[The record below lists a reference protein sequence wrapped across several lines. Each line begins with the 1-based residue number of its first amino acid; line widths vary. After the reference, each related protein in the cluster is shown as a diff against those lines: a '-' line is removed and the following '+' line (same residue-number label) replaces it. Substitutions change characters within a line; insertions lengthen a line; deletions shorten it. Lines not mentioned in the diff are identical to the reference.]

1 MMRIWGNKVIFI
13 TGGNGFLGSHLVKRA
28 LAYKAKVIVLIK
40 EDIRFSLFK
49 IEGLG
54 SKCKIYKGDLSN
66 SKLINS
72 IFKNNKIDVCFHLA
86 AQTIVG
92 IANNSPAATL
102 KTNIGGTWNMLEAA
116 RAFGV
121 KAMVVASSDKAYG
134 EHKKLPYKE
143 EASLIAAHPYD
154 ASKSCADILSRAYA
168 FTYKLP
174 IAVTR
179 CANIY
184 GPGDS
189 NFSRIVPD
197 TCRALIA
204 GKNPVIRSDGTPLR
218 DYVFVEDIVDVYF
231 ILAKSLLAKKIAF
244 GEAFNFGVNKPIS
257 VIEIARKIIKISGN
271 PNLTPRVLGKGKMKG
286 EIDRQYLSSIKARR
300 VLGWQPKY
308 SLQQGLAIT
317 YKWYQEHL
325 TVGIQTGENY
335 AAFISNCSGL

>member
-1 MMRIWGNKVIFI
+1 MNIWRNKVIFI
-13 TGGNGFLGSHLVKRA
+13 TGANGFLGSHLVKRA
-28 LAYKAKVIVLIK
+28 LAYRAKVIVLIK
-40 EDIRFSLFK
+40 EEILFSLFR
-49 IEGLG
+49 IESLG
-54 SKCKIYKGDLSN
+54 SKCKIYRGDLSD
-66 SKLINS
+66 SKVINS
-72 IFKNNKIDVCFHLA
+72 IFKNNKIDVCFHMG

-121 KAMVVASSDKAYG
+121 KAMIVASSDKAYG

-143 EASLIAAHPYD
+143 DAPLIALHPYD
-154 ASKSCADILSRAYA
+154 ASKSCTDILSRTYA

-197 TCRALIA
+197 TCRAIIR

-218 DYVFVEDIVDVYF
+218 DYVFVEDIVDIYF
-231 ILAKSLLAKKIAF
+231 VLARKLLDKRIDF
-244 GEAFNFGVNKPIS
+244 GEAFNFGINKPIS
-257 VIEIARKIIKISGN
+257 VIGIARKIIKISGST
-271 PNLTPRVLGKGKMKG
+271 NLIPRILGKGKIKG
-286 EIDRQYLSSIKARR
+286 EIDRQYLSSTKARR
-300 VLGWQPKY
+300 ILGWSPKY
-308 SLQQGLAIT
+308 SLQKGLAIT
-317 YKWYQEHL
+317 YKWYKEHL
-325 TVGIQTGENY
+325 
-335 AAFISNCSGL
+335 

>member
-1 MMRIWGNKVIFI
+1 MNTWRNKVIFI
-13 TGGNGFLGSHLVKRA
+13 TGANGFLGSHLVKRS

-40 EDIRFSLFK
+40 EEIRFSLFK

-54 SKCKIYKGDLSN
+54 GKCKIYRGDLSN

-72 IFKNNKIDVCFHLA
+72 IFKENKIDLCFHMA

-92 IANNSPAATL
+92 IANNSPAGTL
-102 KTNIGGTWNMLEAA
+102 KTNIQGTWNMLEAA

-143 EASLIAAHPYD
+143 EAPLTALHPYD
-154 ASKSCADILSRAYA
+154 ASKSCTDILSRTYA
-168 FTYKLP
+168 NTYRLP

-197 TCRALIA
+197 TCRAAIR
-204 GKNPVIRSDGTPLR
+204 GKNPVIRSDGSPLR
-218 DYVFVEDIVDVYF
+218 DYVFVEDIVEAYF
-231 ILAKSLLAKKIAF
+231 ALAKSLLDKKIGF
-244 GEAFNFGVNKPIS
+244 GEAFNFGVDNPIS
-257 VIEIARKIIKISGN
+257 VIKLVKKIIKISGN
-271 PNLTPRVLGKGKMKG
+271 TALTPEISGKGKIKG
-286 EIDRQYLSSIKARR
+286 EIDKQYLSSAKAKR
-300 VLGWQPKY
+300 VLGWQAEYP
-308 SLQQGLAIT
+308 LQKGLEIT
-317 YKWYQEHL
+317 YKWYKEH
-325 TVGIQTGENY
+325 I
-335 AAFISNCSGL
+335 